1 MGFLFTLIDS
11 HFYYNI
17 FTQIGK
23 VDNYFIV
30 IFVILNSRGWWCN
43 NTAKGFSFCYGI
55 NPHVTGVSIIS
66 QISFV
71 ITNVWSIT

>member
-1 MGFLFTLIDS
+1 MGFLFTLIGS

-30 IFVILNSRGWWCN
+30 IFVILWY
-43 NTAKGFSFCYGI
+43 CYAGDGDATI
-55 NPHVTGVSIIS
+55 QLKDFLSAMVS
-66 QISFV
+66 
-71 ITNVWSIT
+71 THM